1 MGISTAKS
9 GEFEG
14 IFRAH
19 DQIASTA
26 ITSMW
31 RATAVP
37 PIFLARRVARD
48 VMNSSAGEVHD

>member
-26 ITSMW
+26 ITSIVARNG
-31 RATAVP
+31 RATDFSRASGS
-37 PIFLARRVARD
+37 ARCD
-48 VMNSSAGEVHD
+48 E